1 MANSGNTPDN
11 PQLLVEFEEA
21 YRDTV
26 ASLTHEDL
34 LCDRSQDVM
43 IQELEEKIT
52 KFAEIARKLDT
63 FFVQKRFLLYS
74 HKPESIL
81 REESTDLRQELA
93 KKDEILRKH
102 YERLGQWQA
111 LLQDTITH
119 EDSQQAKSHHHQMQP
134 HHPQIRPHH
143 PVMPGA
149 PLQPGLGAP
158 QGGFVPGNNYRMQ
171 QQPHGG
177 PLAYLE
183 RTTTNIGSR

>member
-1 MANSGNTPDN
+1 MANIGDSMDN

-26 ASLTHEDL
+26 ASLTHDDI
-34 LCDRSQDVM
+34 LCDRSQDIM
-43 IQELEEKIT
+43 IHELEEKIS

-81 REESTDLRQELA
+81 REESTDLRQELL

-111 LLQDTITH
+111 LLQDNISAEEPSKAAH
-119 EDSQQAKSHHHQMQP
+119 PQMQP
-134 HHPQIRPHH
+134 HSMPPKH
-143 PVMPGA
+143 PVRPGA
-149 PLQPGLGAP
+149 PLVPGIGAP

-171 QQPHGG
+171 QQTHGG